1 MEVVSKSIVMRTGD
15 PVPLIDWESNMIWIS
30 FHNQEYKRSSN
41 TYMLNN
47 TDLVFPCFICD
58 YEDFIKNKF
67 SDTLYIS
74 SWNLVKEID
83 SNIYCKTES
92 NDSDNSR
99 KASDAWSTTLEE
111 KWEEIDDFTFETL
124 CFYMKDC
131 VNQNFL
137 HTNLISYIRDR
148 KLKKLL

>member
-1 MEVVSKSIVMRTGD
+1 MIEVVSKSIVIRIGD
-15 PVPLIDWESNMIWIS
+15 PEPLNNLIN
-30 FHNQEYKRSSN
+30 EYKRSSN
-41 TYMLNN
+41 TYFLNE

-111 KWEEIDDFTFETL
+111 KWEEIDDFIFEKL
-124 CFYMKDC
+124 CFYIKDDELKQSWY
-131 VNQNFL
+131 VR
-137 HTNLISYIRDR
+137 NLVSYIRDR